1 MVRRR
6 AERSKKRGRRQR
18 KVPPS
23 AEVAVSLDDSH
34 GSRTAHRSRR
44 GHDGVSCTD
53 RDRESHIRP
62 QDDQGGSIGLD
73 GADQPSVGL
82 LKGFSRRMSYSPKL
96 PATQLEKNRPE
107 WGPRG
112 VGVGPG
118 RAARFR
124 PR

>member
-6 AERSKKRGRRQR
+6 AERPKKRERRQR

-23 AEVAVSLDDSH
+23 ADVAVSLDDSH

-62 QDDQGGSIGLD
+62 QDDQGGLIGLD
-73 GADQPSVGL
+73 GADQPS
-82 LKGFSRRMSYSPKL
+82 
-96 PATQLEKNRPE
+96 NRPE
-107 WGPRG
+107 CGPRG
-112 VGVGPG
+112 VGVGPA